1 MHRREERRQFRS
13 WRQSAG
19 NFAGKQATWST
30 LLDGRFIDTMD
41 ENDAEGSGK
50 QEDRLLIRDHSQI
63 LYQVQSGDADIK
75 VLEEMGIYP
84 QRNIKQ

>member
-1 MHRREERRQFRS
+1 
-13 WRQSAG
+13 
-19 NFAGKQATWST
+19 
-30 LLDGRFIDTMD
+30 MD